1 MPRFSS
7 GEIGVNSR
15 ISYNPVPVVHV
26 IRDGRKYLVDSKDLI
41 VSDIV
46 LLDART
52 SGVIPADIILFE
64 PIKILINGWKD
75 YKDLLLFS
83 M

>member
-15 ISYNPVPVVHV
+15 MSYNPVPVVHV

-41 VSDIV
+41 VSDV
-46 LLDART
+46 VFLDART
-52 SGVIPADIILFE
+52 SGIIPADIILFE
-64 PIKILINGWKD
+64 TSPHENEPFRNFRSNRLILK
-75 YKDLLLFS
+75 
-83 M
+83 